1 MAAPDRPERAC
12 VVEELYAVRAS
23 LERSADELLGLIE
36 QALSVGPGGDVSPVL
51 HQMLGCCGFGDLA
64 GQRLASIAARL
75 AGTHDTRPDAALMN
89 GPSANGLRQAQS
101 DALFA
106 VLDHLAT
113 SPPAGPTVAR

>member
-1 MAAPDRPERAC
+1 MAAPDSPERAC
-12 VVEELYAVRAS
+12 AVEELYAVRAS

-75 AGTHDTRPDAALMN
+75 AGTRDTRPDAALMN
-89 GPSANGLRQAQS
+89 GPSATGLRQGQA

-106 VLDHLAT
+106 VVDAEGLAAKP
-113 SPPAGPTVAR
+113 SM